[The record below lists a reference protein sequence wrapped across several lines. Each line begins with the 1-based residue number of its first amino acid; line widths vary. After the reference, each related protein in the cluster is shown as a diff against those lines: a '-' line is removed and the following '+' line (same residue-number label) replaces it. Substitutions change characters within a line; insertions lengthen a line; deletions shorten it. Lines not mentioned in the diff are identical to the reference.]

1 MTKRSFAMA
10 LAMAVVAGVAAS
22 APCRAGTYLTTVAA
36 FNDSG
41 LAADDFEAYFT
52 GTSGTII
59 DVTVLYSSGVATTT
73 QVIGSG
79 AAVEINFT
87 TPLTEYG
94 TVLFSFGSTT
104 GPVGLSASYWTFKT
118 GDMVS
123 ATGTTQII
131 ASVDPV
137 PEPGSMAL
145 FGIGMVGILGW
156 RRFSKRKANA

>member
-10 LAMAVVAGVAAS
+10 LAMAVVAGVVAS

-41 LAADDFEAYFT
+41 KAADDFEAYFT
-52 GTSGTII
+52 GTNGTIN
-59 DVTVLYSSGVATTT
+59 DVTVLYSSGVSTTT

-87 TPLTEYG
+87 TPLAPYG
-94 TVLFSFGSTT
+94 TVLFQFGSTT
-104 GPVGLSASYWTFKT
+104 GPVGLSESFWTFKT

-123 ATGTTQII
+123 ATGTTQIV

-145 FGIGMVGILGW
+145 LGIGVVGLFTW
-156 RRFSKRKANA
+156 RRLSRRKAGA